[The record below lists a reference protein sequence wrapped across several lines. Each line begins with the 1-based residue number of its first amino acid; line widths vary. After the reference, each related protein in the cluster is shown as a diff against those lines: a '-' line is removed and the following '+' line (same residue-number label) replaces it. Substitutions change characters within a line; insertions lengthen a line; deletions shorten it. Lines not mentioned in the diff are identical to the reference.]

1 MKPILKAPGTK
12 RFKLKI
18 DILLSTFASKFNIR
32 RYSMVSL
39 SLNGDIN
46 LLDLANPSAPSAVLT
61 GHPKMVSS
69 LTVTAAHVYSAGLS
83 GLDGAG
89 SVVCRW
95 SPATGGDGSRA
106 GLSHN
111 PFSLHCS
118 CTNQVYIGM
127 VP

>member
-1 MKPILKAPGTK
+1 
-12 RFKLKI
+12 
-18 DILLSTFASKFNIR
+18 
-32 RYSMVSL
+32 MVSL

-46 LLDLANPSAPSAVLT
+46 LLDPANPSVPSAVLT

-95 SPATGGDGSRA
+95 SPGAEGDGSRA
-106 GLSHN
+106 GLSHP

-118 CTNQVYIGM
+118 GTNQVYTDM
-127 VP
+127 AP